1 MDRSRTVHLDQII
14 CELLIML
21 QLVLLVTVMLLAQ
34 TVHGK
39 PLESE
44 DKFILDDIFISV
56 KSTGRYHES
65 RLRPVLDTWASLAPS
80 STWVITDTEAEW
92 AARRLGPRLV
102 VTSCPPD
109 HSRQALCCKMEA
121 ELTTFLRDT
130 QRGWFCHVDDDNYL
144 NVPALTKTLSA
155 YNPEQDWYLG
165 KVSISKPL
173 QIYDKVQ
180 KREVEFY
187 FGTGGAGFCLSRSV
201 AEKIGDLSWSLSE
214 IGDRIGLPDDVTVG
228 YLATVVL
235 GVPLTPLPGLHSHL
249 EALRRLG
256 EDGGDLRDAITLSYG
271 VHEDGA
277 RNHVSIPG
285 LSLARDP
292 TTLYS
297 LHCLLFGK
305 CSDESV
311 RRKKP

>member
-1 MDRSRTVHLDQII
+1 MI
-14 CELLIML
+14 
-21 QLVLLVTVMLLAQ
+21 
-34 TVHGK
+34 
-39 PLESE
+39 P
-44 DKFILDDIFISV
+44 
-56 KSTGRYHES
+56 
-65 RLRPVLDTWASLAPS
+65 
-80 STWVITDTEAEW
+80 

-130 QRGWFCHVDDDNYL
+130 KREWFCHVDDDNYL

-155 YNPEQDWYLG
+155 YNPEQDWYFG

-201 AEKIGDLSWSLSE
+201 AKKIGDLSWSLSE

-256 EDGGDLRDAITLSYG
+256 EDGGDLPIGGVAKYADGIVCDTFHFYYYHRWAYG
-271 VHEDGA
+271 SRCGA
-277 RNHVSIPG
+277 R
-285 LSLARDP
+285 LASEHLD
-292 TTLYS
+292 
-297 LHCLLFGK
+297 
-305 CSDESV
+305 
-311 RRKKP
+311 